1 MNCEFCSKTFSS
13 LSSLN
18 KHKSAAKYCLKI
30 QGKEILKNNNEQS
43 EKDIISCEYCKK
55 TFCSNQSLQRHLN
68 VCGAIDPKKE
78 LKTVEERH
86 KEQMIM
92 LEESYKEQLQIKDI
106 EIAELKASLKIY
118 KSSDECL
125 KEIAK
130 QPKNTTTNNTT
141 KNNNNNNLLY
151 MPTLNLDKDTIKTKI
166 KNNFTESHLKDGQFG
181 VAYFTVDNLLKDE
194 DDNYM
199 YICTDPSR
207 QMFSFKNKN
216 GIIEK
221 DFKANKLTKLIS
233 EDVIKQATNLTD
245 DKIESH
251 IKLSEIREM
260 KKDNTKFTS
269 KLSNLLYKPGGIEN
283 ETYFGFDSDFDSD
296 HEPDIEPDIES
307 DVEEYREKLNK
318 INELDDGSIFFS
330 IMRKQIEKKI
340 LEKESK

>member
-1 MNCEFCSKTFSS
+1 MNCEFCNKTFSS
-13 LSSLN
+13 ISSLN
-18 KHKSAAKYCLKI
+18 KHKNTTKYCLKL
-30 QGKEILKNNNEQS
+30 QGKEK
-43 EKDIISCEYCKK
+43 EKKEKKITCIYCDK
-55 TFCSNQSLQRHLN
+55 TFIVEESLQKHLGI
-68 VCGAIDPKKE
+68 CKAKE
-78 LKTVEERH
+78 LKEEND
-86 KEQMIM
+86 KLSENIKNC
-92 LEESYKEQLQIKDI
+92 KEQLQIKDI
-106 EIAELKASLKIY
+106 EIAELKASFKIY
-118 KSSDECL
+118 KYSDECL

-130 QPKNTTTNNTT
+130 QPKNNKNNINNNTKNNT
-141 KNNNNNNLLY
+141 KNNNNNLLY
-151 MPTLNLDKDTIKTKI
+151 IPTLNLDKDTIKTKI
-166 KNNFTESHLKDGQFG
+166 KNNFTENHLKDGQFG
-181 VAYFTVDNLLKDE
+181 VAYFTVDNLLKDA

-269 KLSNLLYKPGGIEN
+269 KLSNLLYKPGGIESDS
-283 ETYFGFDSDFDSD
+283 ETDFGFESDFDP
-296 HEPDIEPDIES
+296 EPDIDPDIES
-307 DVEEYREKLNK
+307 DIEEYREKLRK
-318 INELDDGSIFFS
+318 IDEFDDGSVFFS
-330 IMRKQIEKKI
+330 LMRKQVEKKI